1 MLLGAATTL
10 LLGVLLAAVRRSF
23 PPFLRPALGLWLRG
37 NLLQPAGFVLYALR
51 DQISVLLSVVLA
63 NLVIVLAFSDYLSAL
78 YRLLER
84 PEPRRIRWFVVGTV
98 LLAVLVFT
106 FVQDQIA
113 LRIVVVSAALCALM
127 VLCAGV
133 LLAGRWAALSAAK
146 RVTGLVFGVGV
157 AVLLFRIVHT
167 LLYPDLVSNGLE
179 SSIGQIATFTTG
191 ALLPLLASYGFLL
204 LCTDRMRMELERS
217 ATTDHLTGLLNR
229 RAIEAAG
236 RRAIAAARQRG
247 TPCAV
252 AMLDID
258 HFKRINDELGH
269 AGGDDALLQVVA
281 RLRGVVQV
289 AHALGRFGG
298 EEFLLLLPE
307 ADATSACEVAER
319 LRAALSAGALDLET
333 GAWPATLSAGV
344 AVLSLRDRN
353 FDDLVRRADA
363 ALYRAKQAGRDRVAL
378 AEDA

>member
-1 MLLGAATTL
+1 M
-10 LLGVLLAAVRRSF
+10 
-23 PPFLRPALGLWLRG
+23 
-37 NLLQPAGFVLYALR
+37 
-51 DQISVLLSVVLA
+51 
-63 NLVIVLAFSDYLSAL
+63 
-78 YRLLER
+78 
-84 PEPRRIRWFVVGTV
+84 
-98 LLAVLVFT
+98 
-106 FVQDQIA
+106 
-113 LRIVVVSAALCALM
+113 
-127 VLCAGV
+127 
-133 LLAGRWAALSAAK
+133 
-146 RVTGLVFGVGV
+146 
-157 AVLLFRIVHT
+157 
-167 LLYPDLVSNGLE
+167 
-179 SSIGQIATFTTG
+179 
-191 ALLPLLASYGFLL
+191 
-204 LCTDRMRMELERS
+204 
-217 ATTDHLTGLLNR
+217 LNR